1 MGAGACRCPEI
12 AGYWIDKRSF
22 NKSSTPGGAG
32 PPAPGRRSAMSVAP
46 YRFVVPDAWCDY
58 NRHFSDG
65 CFLLAFSTA
74 ADGVLQAAGLGAP
87 YRARSGCSVYTVEA
101 AVRYHRE
108 GKAGDALEI
117 RQGVRAH
124 DDKRLWAWQEMFR
137 GEDLLAG
144 CECLYLHVDATGPKV
159 VPFPA
164 EVVARIA
171 ALEAAAPAPAM
182 AASRLRAPGA

>member
-1 MGAGACRCPEI
+1 M
-12 AGYWIDKRSF
+12 
-22 NKSSTPGGAG
+22 
-32 PPAPGRRSAMSVAP
+32 SAAP

-74 ADGVLQAAGLGAP
+74 ADLVLEAAGLGAP

-108 GKAGDALEI
+108 GKAGDELEI

-124 DDKRLWAWQEMFR
+124 DDKRLWAWQEMLR
-137 GEDLLAG
+137 GEELLAS
-144 CECLYLHVDATGPKV
+144 CECLYLHVNAAGPTV

-164 EVVARIA
+164 EVLERMM
-171 ALEAAAPAPAM
+171 ALESAMPAPA
-182 AASRLRAPGA
+182 AAVSRLHVATK